1 MKNLSFLTR
10 RPAVRWRS
18 FLFLLLFALWTGSC
32 RDDADEELP
41 DLPTPDLSARIE
53 LVEQMSDSEG
63 STLRTETYEYGTDG
77 QLASCTVSQVLSWRG
92 EAIDTLSSRTT
103 VTRSDGQIVLTDDW
117 GNESL
122 YLLDAGGYATSCRIR
137 EAAGGVRDFRFAY
150 SEASDDGRHYLQ
162 EVTERVGEEPA
173 SSSRIS
179 IGRAVGQPLHVTQEV
194 GSSVCGFH
202 LTIPVAGGTPNADRL
217 PLLFLTELYPLSLHV
232 VALYGGWLGDA
243 DAMLP
248 TTVQPEGADERQ
260 AVSYRYTT
268 DEQGML
274 TACEVLTTDGSAS
287 YRRTLHYRIERS
299 PLSAASSIP

>member
-1 MKNLSFLTR
+1 MKNPSFPTR
-10 RPAVRWRS
+10 RPAVRWRP
-18 FLFLLLFALWTGSC
+18 FLFLLLFTLWTSSC

-53 LVEQMSDSEG
+53 LTEQLSDGEG

-103 VTRSDGQIVLTDDW
+103 VIRSDGQIVLTDDR

-122 YLLDAGGYATSCRIR
+122 YLLDADGYAASCRIR
-137 EAAGGVRDFRFAY
+137 EAAGGVRYYRFAY
-150 SEASDDGRHYLQ
+150 SEASDEGRRYLQ
-162 EVTERVGEEPA
+162 GVTEQLGGESVPD
-173 SSSRIS
+173 SRIS
-179 IGRAVGQPLHVTQEV
+179 IDRAAGQPLRVVQEV

-202 LTIPVAGGTPNADRL
+202 LTIPVTEGTPNTDRL
-217 PLLFLTELYPLSLHV
+217 PLLTELYPLSLHA

-248 TTVQPEGADERQ
+248 TAVQPEGADERH
-260 AVSYRYTT
+260 AVAYRYTT